1 MSCKNEDFCS
11 GGIYSRWLFAF
22 AWDGVSYFA
31 FLGRRSV
38 VDNIAGGRPMQVD
51 DNYGSNHSDG
61 GTSYLKESM
70 MTMFSLVAGLGM
82 SGFC

>member
-1 MSCKNEDFCS
+1 
-11 GGIYSRWLFAF
+11 
-22 AWDGVSYFA
+22 
-31 FLGRRSV
+31 
-38 VDNIAGGRPMQVD
+38 MQVD
-51 DNYGSNHSDG
+51 DNYGSHHSDG